1 VRVLSYF
8 LLIAIAYVV
17 GSLNSAI
24 LITRFALGKY
34 KDIRTLGD
42 GNPGATN
49 VFQNVD
55 KRMGFIVGAID
66 IAKGYFL
73 PMIGAYFGVPEYMVL
88 LIALCVIL
96 GHDYPFI
103 YDFKGGTGIAV
114 TIGASLYFSAGI
126 TIFVVTI
133 SVLVMTSVT
142 FIKQFKHI
150 DVNALEFGESAGFLF
165 MLLMSL
171 SGNLP
176 SPARAF
182 IVLAVTILV
191 IRRIK
196 NTKVVLKN
204 IGSFLRRI

>member
-1 VRVLSYF
+1 MRVLSYF

-24 LITRFALGKY
+24 LITYFASG

-49 VFQNVD
+49 VFLNMD
-55 KRMGFIVGAID
+55 KRLGFIVGAID

-73 PMIGAYFGVPEYMVL
+73 PMFGAYFGVPQYVVL
-88 LIALCVIL
+88 LIALFVIL

-114 TIGASLYFSAGI
+114 TIGASLYFAAGI
-126 TIFVVTI
+126 TIFVIAI
-133 SVLVMTSVT
+133 SILIMMSVI
-142 FIKQFKHI
+142 FMKRFKLI
-150 DVNALEFGESAGFLF
+150 DVNTLEVGEAAGFLF
-165 MLLMSL
+165 MLLISL

-176 SPARAF
+176 LPARAF
-182 IVLAVTILV
+182 IVLSVTIVV
-191 IRRIK
+191 IRRVK

-204 IGSFLRRI
+204 IGNFLRRI

>member
-1 VRVLSYF
+1 MRVLSYF
-8 LLIAIAYVV
+8 LLVAIAYVA

-24 LITRFALGKY
+24 LITHFATG

-49 VFQNVD
+49 VFLNVD
-55 KRMGFIVGAID
+55 KRLGFIVGAID

-73 PMIGAYFGVPEYMVL
+73 PLIGAYFRVPQYMVL
-88 LIALCVIL
+88 LIALFVIL

-126 TIFVVTI
+126 TIFTIAI
-133 SVLVMTSVT
+133 SVLIMTSVI
-142 FIKQFKHI
+142 FIKHFKHI

-165 MLLMSL
+165 MFLISL
-171 SGNLP
+171 SSNLP

-182 IVLAVTILV
+182 IVLAVTIVV
-191 IRRIK
+191 IRRVK
-196 NTKVVLKN
+196 NAKIVLGK
-204 IGSFLRRI
+204 IGNFLRRI